1 MVQRYNTICFAE
13 WDVDESGLGLRRL
26 QRRLATDWLGA
37 HVTLKIK
44 DNPKRLGVKA
54 RERGLKKRGRETER
68 LAFFLLPCSYY
79 YAIYEYAVIYIG
91 VGIEN

>member
-68 LAFFLLPCSYY
+68 LRLFFYFMFLLLCNLRVRSNLYRRWY
-79 YAIYEYAVIYIG
+79 
-91 VGIEN
+91 